1 MQRPVVEVEDEMA
14 VRIPDE
20 AGTKAVATDARAAKV
35 ATMRG
40 VREIIAGDSTIR
52 YHASS
57 LFHVWL
63 KIREMCRMTHDD
75 AMMR

>member
-20 AGTKAVATDARAAKV
+20 AGTKAVAAEARATKV

-40 VREIIAGDSTIR
+40 VREIMAGDSTIR

-57 LFHVWL
+57 IIPRVVEDT
-63 KIREMCRMTHDD
+63 RDVSDD
-75 AMMR
+75 A

>member
-40 VREIIAGDSTIR
+40 VREIMAGDSRISR
-52 YHASS
+52 
-57 LFHVWL
+57 
-63 KIREMCRMTHDD
+63 
-75 AMMR
+75 